1 MQKQTL
7 RWKRKRKRKLCHG
20 ERVEAEVE
28 AEAFL
33 FKMVE
38 AEAEAKLF
46 EMVEMEAEAEA
57 VFFQMGLLEAE
68 AEAVQKSTAS
78 ASLVVSVEKSV
89 LSNQREAHGDAERH
103 IFLQQKSIEYRP
115 SSQ

>member
-1 MQKQTL
+1 M
-7 RWKRKRKRKLCHG
+7 
-20 ERVEAEVE
+20 EAEAEVE
-28 AEAFL
+28 AVDSQ
-33 FKMVE
+33 K
-38 AEAEAKLF
+38 KL
-46 EMVEMEAEAEA
+46 
-57 VFFQMGLLEAE
+57 LKAE